1 MNVFGIDVGGS
12 GIKGAPVDTQT
23 GKLVAERIRVK
34 TPRPATPE
42 AIVATAVEVVRRSGW
57 DGPVGC
63 GFPAVVK
70 DGVVRTAANIDEAA
84 IGFDLQGRL
93 EQELG
98 NPVRVINDAD
108 AAGLAEMR
116 WGAGRGIEGVVLMLT
131 LGTGIGTSL
140 FVEGRLVPN
149 TELGHIE
156 IRGKDA
162 EHRASDSARKRDDLS
177 WREYADRLDEYLHR
191 IEDLLW
197 PDLIVIGGGIS
208 KKADK
213 FLPHL
218 TARTRVVPAQMLNE
232 AGIAGAALAGMPTEA
247 TVEAAE

>member
-12 GIKGAPVDTQT
+12 GIKGAPVDTET
-23 GKLVAERIRVK
+23 GELVAERIRVK
-34 TPRPATPE
+34 TPKPARLE
-42 AIVATAVEVVRRSGW
+42 AIVASAVEVVRRSGW

-70 DGVVRTAANIDEAA
+70 DGVVRTAANIDQAA
-84 IGFDLQGRL
+84 IGFDIQGRL

-98 NPVRVINDAD
+98 NPACVINDAD

-116 WGAGRGIEGVVLMLT
+116 WGAGRGVGGAVLVLT

-156 IRGKDA
+156 IQGEDA
-162 EHRASDSARKRDDLS
+162 EHRAADSARKREALG
-177 WREYADRLDEYLHR
+177 WKKYAERLDEYLHR
-191 IEDLLW
+191 LEDLLW

-232 AGIAGAALAGMPTEA
+232 AGIAGAALAGMPTGA

>member
-23 GKLVAERIRVK
+23 GELIAERVRIK
-34 TPRPATPE
+34 TPKPATPE
-42 AIVATAVEVVRRSGW
+42 VIIATAAEVVRQSSW

-70 DGVVRTAANIDEAA
+70 DGVVRTAANIDQAA
-84 IGFDLQGRL
+84 IGFDIQGRL

-98 NPVRVINDAD
+98 NPACVINDAD

-116 WGAGRGIEGVVLMLT
+116 WGAGRGVGGAVLVLT

-140 FVEGRLVPN
+140 FVKGRLVPN

-156 IRGKDA
+156 IRGEDA
-162 EHRASDSARKRDDLS
+162 EHRAADSARKREDLG
-177 WREYADRLDEYLHR
+177 WKEYAERLDEYLHR

-197 PDLIVIGGGIS
+197 PDLVVIGGGIS
-208 KKADK
+208 KKFEK

-232 AGIAGAALAGMPTEA
+232 AGIAGAALAGIPTEA